1 VRIGNSQVKQ
11 WGFGVNPGQGKVL
24 AVGHDS
30 TNGNGAYLSS
40 GGAWSNSSSFIKKD
54 RIQLLDGNDILKKVM
69 QLHIDG
75 WYYKGTNEY
84 HIGPYA
90 EEFYN
95 TFNTGTDQHYI
106 STVDPAGIALK
117 AIQELN
123 TQNQNLKAEN
133 ELLKQRLDRLEQLM
147 AQENTIKK

>member
-1 VRIGNSQVKQ
+1 
-11 WGFGVNPGQGKVL
+11 
-24 AVGHDS
+24 
-30 TNGNGAYLSS
+30 
-40 GGAWSNSSSFIKKD
+40 
-54 RIQLLDGNDILKKVM
+54 M
-69 QLHIDG
+69 ELHIDG

-90 EEFYN
+90 EEFYH

-123 TQNQNLKAEN
+123 KQNENLKAEN
-133 ELLKQRLDRLEQLM
+133 ELLKNRLDRLEQLM
-147 AQENTIKK
+147 NLQGKK